1 MSTLALNTSASGMSA
16 LNTQLDVIANNLA
29 NANTTAFKSSRT
41 NFQDLYYIEKKQP
54 GVESQIADATS
65 PELD

>member
-16 LNTQLDVIANNLA
+16 LTTQLDVIANNLA

-41 NFQDLYYIEKKQP
+41 NFQDLYYIEKKQLP
-54 GVESQIADATS
+54 K
-65 PELD
+65 